1 MMNFLHANLVVCV
14 QRSIDFFNDRP
25 ITGWALAGSFE
36 FRVESISN
44 RNPRNHKIDSGP
56 LLVRSKC
63 GLPDQPLIE
72 RKESKS
78 SGVVKKELVY
88 VSSSRPSF

>member
-1 MMNFLHANLVVCV
+1 MNFLHANLVACV
-14 QRSIDFFNDRP
+14 EKSIAFLDGRP
-25 ITGWALAGSFE
+25 ITGCALAGSFE

-56 LLVRSKC
+56 VLVRSKC

-72 RKESKS
+72 IKESKS

-88 VSSSRPSF
+88 VSSSHPSF